1 MGLDMF
7 LFKRF
12 INEDEEVED
21 VEFGYWRKFWP
32 LHSLITDIKY
42 YELFDEY
49 GNYND
54 NCVEMELNFIEI
66 SSIISTLEEIYDK
79 LEPEYKVQIKE
90 GIDEKDIKFS
100 DEAVAFVME
109 NMHSFDEDEVD
120 IWYYDEIVRSLEIF
134 KNAQNELYENNKAK
148 LNEEEAES
156 IHFIY
161 YAWY

>member
-1 MGLDMF
+1 MF

-12 INEDEEVED
+12 VNEYGEMED

-32 LHSLITDIKY
+32 LHGLITDIKY
-42 YELFDEY
+42 YELFSED
-49 GNYND
+49 GGYND
-54 NCVEMELNFIEI
+54 NCVEMNLNLTEV
-66 SSIISTLEEIYDK
+66 SSIISTLEKIYDK
-79 LEPEYKVQIKE
+79 LEPEYRAQINE
-90 GIDEKDIKFS
+90 GVDEINVKFS
-100 DEAVAFVME
+100 SETVAFVMA
-109 NMHSFDEDEVD
+109 NMYTFDEVD

-148 LNEEEAES
+148 LNEEEVES